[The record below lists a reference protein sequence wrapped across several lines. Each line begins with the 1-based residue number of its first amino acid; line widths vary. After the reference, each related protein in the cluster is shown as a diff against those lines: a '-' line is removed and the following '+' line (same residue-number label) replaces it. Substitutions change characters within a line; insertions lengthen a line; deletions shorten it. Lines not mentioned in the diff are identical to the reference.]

1 MGLFS
6 ELKRRNV
13 FRVAIAYFI
22 VAWIILQVGDVLA
35 PALLLDQWVNR
46 LLAFFLV
53 LGFPVALVLAW
64 AFELTPEGI
73 RLEKHVDRSKSI
85 TRMTG
90 RKLDYLIIVVLAAA
104 LGVFA
109 FDKWVLESTRDAETG
124 RATGEQ
130 SADSVILP
138 YEESLARNSVVV
150 LPFIDLSPK
159 GDQGY
164 FADGLTEE
172 LIVRLSRLDGLQVT
186 GRASSFSF
194 KNSNADPTTIGRELS
209 VGNILSGSVRR
220 IGDKVKVSAKLTDAG
235 SGFHPWSKTY
245 ERSIE
250 DTFAIQ
256 DEIADAVATAL
267 SVRLGIGE
275 SAAVFG
281 GTTNVQAYE
290 EYLAGKALLIVGD
303 IQPLQAIEHLERA
316 VKLDPA
322 FALAWARLAEACH
335 LASYEAA
342 WSRVTGLAKCSDDA
356 ILKAMNLAP
365 QSSEVLLV
373 QAQLHVWQD
382 RFRDAQLVLD
392 TLPRRDEERDIQ
404 YFIVDL
410 DLAVKTGRIYDAF
423 TAIKSVMRHDPL
435 NPSLSNYV
443 AQVYFI
449 RGRLD
454 DALAERERAYQEG
467 LRTMGIAS
475 VTVPIALSTG
485 RRFEIEKW
493 LQRAHDET
501 SPYYLGETT
510 IWEVLRDQLDDRDAM
525 LATWKDVQSMT
536 SLDAFTSVWAAWLED
551 DEMALEVMRRTPDTW
566 FMWTP
571 LLSRLRKTDEFKQ
584 IVIDLGLV
592 DFWREFGWGDFCTPA
607 DGDDFD
613 CQ

>member
-1 MGLFS
+1 MGLVS

-13 FRVAIAYFI
+13 FRVAIAYLI

-46 LLAFFLV
+46 LLAFFLI
-53 LGFPVALVLAW
+53 LGFPVTLTLAW
-64 AFELTPEGI
+64 AFELTPDGI
-73 RLEKHVDRSKSI
+73 RLEKHVDRSKST
-85 TRMTG
+85 TRVTG
-90 RKLDYLIIVVLAAA
+90 RKLDYLIIAVLTAA

-109 FDKWVLESTRDAETG
+109 FDKWVLESTRDE
-124 RATGEQ
+124 EL
-130 SADSVILP
+130 LP
-138 YEESLARNSVVV
+138 RNAVVV
-150 LPFIDLSPK
+150 LPFVDLSAES
-159 GDQGY
+159 DQEY

-172 LIVRLSRLDGLQVT
+172 LILRLSQLDGLRVT
-186 GRASSFSF
+186 GRASAFSF
-194 KNSNADPTTIGRELS
+194 KNSNADPTTIGRELL
-209 VGNILSGSVRR
+209 VGNVLSGSVRR
-220 IGDKVKVSAKLTDAG
+220 IGDELKVSATLTDAG
-235 SGFHPWSKTY
+235 SGFHSWSKTY
-245 ERSIE
+245 ERTIE

-256 DEIADAVATAL
+256 GEIADAVAAAL
-267 SVRLGIGE
+267 SVQLGVGE
-275 SAAVFG
+275 SAVLVG
-281 GTTNVQAYE
+281 GTTNVRAYE
-290 EYLAGKALLIVGD
+290 EYLLGKAFLVGKKT
-303 IQPLQAIEHLERA
+303 QPLQAIEHLERA

-335 LASYEAA
+335 IASWGAA
-342 WSRVTGLAKCSDDA
+342 WSRVTSLAECSDDA
-356 ILKAMNLAP
+356 ILEAMNLAP

-392 TLPRRDEERDIQ
+392 TLPRRDEERDVQ

-410 DLAVKTGRIYDAF
+410 DLALKTGRIDDAF
-423 TAIKSVMRHDPL
+423 TAIKSLMRHDPL
-435 NPSLSNYV
+435 NPSLSNHK

-454 DALAERERAYQEG
+454 DALAEREKAYQEG
-467 LRTMGIAS
+467 VRTVGMAS

-493 LQRAHDET
+493 LRRAHEDT

-510 IWEVLRDQLDDRDAM
+510 IWEVLREQLDDRDAM
-525 LATWKDVQSMT
+525 LEAWKNVQSMT
-536 SLDAFTSVWAAWLED
+536 SLDAFITVWAAWLED
-551 DEMALEVMRRTPDTW
+551 DEMALMAMRRSPNTW

-592 DFWREFGWGDFCTPA
+592 DFWREFGWGDFCAPE
-607 DGDDFD
+607 DGNEFE
-613 CQ
+613 CW